1 MQSGDVMVLAN
12 GNNNQSPV
20 LSKTSG
26 EYDNKNARIYDNTWK
41 MQPGSTVECAY
52 GTNSSGMGSFQS
64 INLNDEQYKDYKYI
78 NYWMY
83 SSKDLSSGGTADAPT
98 LALLLRRTVNNTS
111 MCYHTL
117 PVNWQGWRLIT
128 LEIKDDSVFKKR
140 YKADSWETLASLYGW
155 TIVANPEN
163 SYSNDVK
170 NERVLWT
177 NTPDDYVCVDY
188 VYLSKEIP
196 SQAEALKVAASDVP
210 QSNVLE
216 IKMNRA
222 LNANTNSVHNDKI
235 SVSKAGENVN
245 INSIS
250 IAGDTLKLE
259 LADAFEADKAYTVA
273 LAEGAVYDE
282 YGYTGAYD
290 VTITNEAKLVSSDPA
305 VNGVIQA
312 PEGNGKVSLSFNT
325 ELAAE
330 SEISISPEADYT
342 LNVEGKNLNINLND
356 AKANTRYTVD
366 LSKVIG
372 KNGFVAA
379 ENAAFVFNTGMGVDE
394 ILEFSSTGYADA
406 NISNPTPA
414 YSDETTGSEHGATSI
429 TDNARMFDSTL
440 KYSAMSYKNQ
450 DSHDYGQP
458 QGFLTIL
465 KLTMSLMRNGYA
477 R

>member
-1 MQSGDVMVLAN
+1 M
-12 GNNNQSPV
+12 
-20 LSKTSG
+20 
-26 EYDNKNARIYDNTWK
+26 
-41 MQPGSTVECAY
+41 
-52 GTNSSGMGSFQS
+52 
-64 INLNDEQYKDYKYI
+64 
-78 NYWMY
+78 
-83 SSKDLSSGGTADAPT
+83 
-98 LALLLRRTVNNTS
+98 LLKRQTNNTN
-111 MCYHTL
+111 MCYYTL
-117 PVNWQGWRLIT
+117 PVNWQGWKLVT
-128 LEIKDDSVFKKR
+128 LEIKQDFSKRGSTSWDS
-140 YKADSWETLASLYGW
+140 LANVYGW
-155 TIVANPEN
+155 NIVANAQGAF
-163 SYSNDVK
+163 SNEVK

-196 SQAEALKVAASDVP
+196 SQAEALRVAASDVP

-216 IKMNRA
+216 IKMNRQ
-222 LNANTNSVHNDKI
+222 LNANAVHNDKI